1 MYRNQLILFLSS
13 AFWDP
18 LPMRMSYIYGSP
30 LRERPLSADYILG
43 DTRCYVALTERE
55 RQLSKTVKHAAAM
68 KQRQRE

>member
-1 MYRNQLILFLSS
+1 
-13 AFWDP
+13 
-18 LPMRMSYIYGSP
+18 MRMSYIYGSP